1 MTSIS
6 VRMDDAL
13 KEAFEAACEDMGMP
27 MAVALTIFAK
37 RVARDRRIPFDV
49 SAPKD
54 PFFSE
59 SNLKALEESEQQYR
73 DGKVVVKTMEELEE
87 KAWDEYLDAQS
98 DKALAKRI
106 NMLIKEAMRTPFS
119 GRGKPEPLNHGE
131 SDVWSRRINDEDR
144 LVYQVEKDAITIL
157 KCSGHYDD

>member
-49 SAPKD
+49 SAPRD
-54 PFFSE
+54 PFYSE
-59 SNLKALEESEQQYR
+59 SNLRAIDEADERVKKGHYI
-73 DGKVVVKTMEELEE
+73 VKTIEELE
-87 KAWDEYLDAQS
+87 
-98 DKALAKRI
+98 
-106 NMLIKEAMRTPFS
+106 AM
-119 GRGKPEPLNHGE
+119 EN
-131 SDVWSRRINDEDR
+131 
-144 LVYQVEKDAITIL
+144 A
-157 KCSGHYDD
+157 

>member
-27 MAVALTIFAK
+27 MAVALNIFAK

-59 SNLKALEESEQQYR
+59 SNMRALEESEQQYR
-73 DGKVVVKTMEELEE
+73 DGKVVVKTMEELE
-87 KAWDEYLDAQS
+87 
-98 DKALAKRI
+98 
-106 NMLIKEAMRTPFS
+106 AMA
-119 GRGKPEPLNHGE
+119 N
-131 SDVWSRRINDEDR
+131 
-144 LVYQVEKDAITIL
+144 A
-157 KCSGHYDD
+157 

>member
-49 SAPKD
+49 SAPRD

-59 SNLKALEESEQQYR
+59 SNMKALEESEQQYR
-73 DGKVVVKTMEELEE
+73 NGQVVVKTMEEV
-87 KAWDEYLDAQS
+87 
-98 DKALAKRI
+98 
-106 NMLIKEAMRTPFS
+106 EAMA
-119 GRGKPEPLNHGE
+119 N
-131 SDVWSRRINDEDR
+131 
-144 LVYQVEKDAITIL
+144 A
-157 KCSGHYDD
+157 

>member
-49 SAPKD
+49 SAPRD
-54 PFFSE
+54 SFYSE
-59 SNLKALEESEQQYR
+59 SNMRAIEEAKERVKNGHYI
-73 DGKVVVKTMEELEE
+73 VKTIEELE
-87 KAWDEYLDAQS
+87 AMTDA
-98 DKALAKRI
+98 
-106 NMLIKEAMRTPFS
+106 
-119 GRGKPEPLNHGE
+119 
-131 SDVWSRRINDEDR
+131 
-144 LVYQVEKDAITIL
+144 
-157 KCSGHYDD
+157 

>member
-13 KEAFEAACEDMGMP
+13 KNSFEAACEDMGMP

-49 SAPKD
+49 SAPRD

-59 SNLKALEESEQQYR
+59 SNMKALEESEQQYR
-73 DGKVVVKTMEELEE
+73 DGKVVVKTMEELE
-87 KAWDEYLDAQS
+87 
-98 DKALAKRI
+98 
-106 NMLIKEAMRTPFS
+106 AMA
-119 GRGKPEPLNHGE
+119 N
-131 SDVWSRRINDEDR
+131 
-144 LVYQVEKDAITIL
+144 A
-157 KCSGHYDD
+157 

>member
-13 KEAFEAACEDMGMP
+13 KNSFEAACEDMGMP

-49 SAPKD
+49 SAPRD

-59 SNLKALEESEQQYR
+59 SNMKALEESEQQYR
-73 DGKVVVKTMEELEE
+73 DGKVVAKTMEELE
-87 KAWDEYLDAQS
+87 
-98 DKALAKRI
+98 
-106 NMLIKEAMRTPFS
+106 AMA
-119 GRGKPEPLNHGE
+119 N
-131 SDVWSRRINDEDR
+131 
-144 LVYQVEKDAITIL
+144 A
-157 KCSGHYDD
+157 

>member
-13 KEAFEAACEDMGMP
+13 KASFEAACEDMGMP

-49 SAPKD
+49 SAPND

-59 SNLKALEESEQQYR
+59 SNLEALDESEQQYR
-73 DGKVVVKTMEELEE
+73 DGKVVVKTMEELE
-87 KAWDEYLDAQS
+87 
-98 DKALAKRI
+98 
-106 NMLIKEAMRTPFS
+106 AMA
-119 GRGKPEPLNHGE
+119 N
-131 SDVWSRRINDEDR
+131 
-144 LVYQVEKDAITIL
+144 A
-157 KCSGHYDD
+157 

>member
-13 KEAFEAACEDMGMP
+13 KNSFEAACEDMGMP

-49 SAPKD
+49 SAPRD

-59 SNLKALEESEQQYR
+59 SNMKALEESERQYR
-73 DGKVVVKTMEELEE
+73 DGKVVVKTMEELE
-87 KAWDEYLDAQS
+87 
-98 DKALAKRI
+98 
-106 NMLIKEAMRTPFS
+106 AMA
-119 GRGKPEPLNHGE
+119 N
-131 SDVWSRRINDEDR
+131 
-144 LVYQVEKDAITIL
+144 A
-157 KCSGHYDD
+157 

>member
-13 KEAFEAACEDMGMP
+13 KNSFEAACEDMGMP

-49 SAPKD
+49 SAPND

-59 SNLKALEESEQQYR
+59 SNLEALDESEQQYR
-73 DGKVVVKTMEELEE
+73 DGKVVVKTMEELE
-87 KAWDEYLDAQS
+87 
-98 DKALAKRI
+98 
-106 NMLIKEAMRTPFS
+106 AMA
-119 GRGKPEPLNHGE
+119 N
-131 SDVWSRRINDEDR
+131 
-144 LVYQVEKDAITIL
+144 A
-157 KCSGHYDD
+157 

>member
-49 SAPKD
+49 SAPLD
-54 PFFSE
+54 PFYSE
-59 SNLKALEESEQQYR
+59 SNLRAIEEADERVKKGHYI
-73 DGKVVVKTMEELEE
+73 VKTIEELE
-87 KAWDEYLDAQS
+87 
-98 DKALAKRI
+98 
-106 NMLIKEAMRTPFS
+106 AM
-119 GRGKPEPLNHGE
+119 EN
-131 SDVWSRRINDEDR
+131 
-144 LVYQVEKDAITIL
+144 A
-157 KCSGHYDD
+157 